1 MDRAIPG
8 LVPSPSFDPCKRGA
22 RFWLGLC
29 EGHIAP
35 YGELAP
41 FRYPVKLSDGLELV
55 CSIATRPRP
64 RHLAKLVHA
73 SVPEALRQADAV
85 AVAVAPLEPAELLI
99 KSRWALED
107 DSSRSHRT
115 VARNV
120 RKLLI
125 WAESSAPAL

>member
-8 LVPSPSFDPCKRGA
+8 LVPSPSFDSCKRGA
-22 RFWLGLC
+22 RFWLDLC
-29 EGHIAP
+29 EGHIEP

-73 SVPEALRQADAV
+73 SVPETLRQSLAADAV

-107 DSSRSHRT
+107 DSSD
-115 VARNV
+115 RN
-120 RKLLI
+120 R
-125 WAESSAPAL
+125 A